1 MGSALP
7 RTSLVVHYAE
17 IGTKGN
23 NRAYFEHHLERNL
36 LEKLEPLGGFK
47 VELVDQRLLV
57 SNQGDP
63 EAWRGAMAA
72 LKDVFGVAWLA
83 KVVECPL
90 DYGSVREAAAKEM
103 AALKEASHAKTFR
116 VTSKRANKSYELSS
130 QEMAIKLGDDVKR
143 ETGLGVD
150 LSNPQATLFVDI
162 LSDRVLL
169 HTSKERGPGGLP
181 VGVTGKVVHLLSGGI
196 DSPVAAWLMMKRG
209 CDLTY
214 VHFFVAPSAEQILET
229 KMARLLKALSRFG
242 IGGGRLILVP
252 FTDYQVA
259 TADLRPDYEPV
270 VFRHFMRIVAEKVAH
285 RLGAL
290 AISTGDNLGQVA
302 SQTLYNL
309 ACIDAGASMPTL
321 RPVVGYD
328 KSEIVKLAQEVGTYE
343 DSIADY
349 KDCCSIVSRHPRTRM
364 NVEAVLEASLRYD
377 FPALAERTLSQ
388 AATMKFDS
396 HSLALE
402 VRPFEAAPTVKGRS

>member
-1 MGSALP
+1 MGSFP

-23 NRAYFEHHLERNL
+23 NRSFFENHLQRNL
-36 LEKLEPLGGFK
+36 LEKLGPLGKFK

-57 SNQGDP
+57 SKDDDPNAWQGAIAVLR
-63 EAWRGAMAA
+63 E
-72 LKDVFGVAWLA
+72 VFGVAWLA

-90 DYGSVREAAAKEM
+90 DYAGVKEAAVAEM
-103 AALKEASHAKTFR
+103 ALLKGSSNPSTFR
-116 VTSKRANKSYELSS
+116 VTAKRANKRYELSS
-130 QEMAIKLGDDVKR
+130 QQMAVRLGDDLKK

-150 LSNPQATLFVDI
+150 LSAPQATLFVDI

-214 VHFFVAPSAEQILET
+214 VHFFVAPSSEQILDT
-229 KMARLLKALSRFG
+229 KMASLLRTLSRFG

-252 FTDYQVA
+252 FTDYQLA
-259 TADLRPDYEPV
+259 TSDLRPDYEPV
-270 VFRHFMRIVAEKVAH
+270 VFRHFMRIVAEKVA
-285 RLGAL
+285 RRVEAT

-328 KSEIVKLAQEVGTYE
+328 KAEIVKLAQAIGTYE

-364 NVEAVLEASLRYD
+364 NVEHVLEASRRYD
-377 FPALAERTLSQ
+377 FPTLAEKTLSQ
-388 AATMKFDS
+388 SEVMKFDANT
-396 HSLALE
+396 LLTRVE
-402 VRPFEAAPTVKGRS
+402 PLEAAPRVKGRG

>member
-1 MGSALP
+1 MAALP
-7 RTSLVVHYAE
+7 RSSVVVHYAE

-36 LEKLEPLGGFK
+36 TEKLEPLGKFK
-47 VELVDQRLLV
+47 VELVDQRLIV
-57 SNQGDP
+57 SKEDDP
-63 EAWRGAMAA
+63 EDWRDAMAV

-83 KVVECPL
+83 EVVECPL
-90 DYGSVREAAAKEM
+90 DYEGVKRAAVEEM
-103 AALKEASHAKTFR
+103 EALKQKSNPSTFR
-116 VTSKRANKSYELSS
+116 VTAKRSNKSYELTS
-130 QEMAIKLGDDVKR
+130 QQMAVKLGEDLMKG
-143 ETGLGVD
+143 TGLGVD

-169 HTSKERGPGGLP
+169 HTEKERGPGGLP

-214 VHFFVAPSAEQILET
+214 VHFFVAPSAEEILET
-229 KMARLLKALSRFG
+229 KMARMLKALSKFG
-242 IGGGRLILVP
+242 IGGGRLVLVP
-252 FTDYQVA
+252 FTEYQVA
-259 TADLRPDYEPV
+259 TADLRPEYEPV
-270 VFRHFMRIVAEKVAH
+270 VFRHFMRIVAEKVAN
-285 RLGAL
+285 RVGAL
-290 AISTGDNLGQVA
+290 AISTGDNLAQVA
-302 SQTLYNL
+302 SQTLYNI

-328 KSEIVKLAQEVGTYE
+328 KSEIVRLAETIGTYE

-364 NVEAVLEASLRYD
+364 NVEAILEASLRYD

-388 AATMKFDS
+388 AATMRLDS
-396 HSLALE
+396 HSQILRVEPLE
-402 VRPFEAAPTVKGRS
+402 APTVKERI

>member
-1 MGSALP
+1 MTGFP
-7 RTSLVVHYAE
+7 RTSVVVHYAE

-23 NRAYFEHHLERNL
+23 NRAFFEHHLERNL
-36 LEKLEPLGGFK
+36 LEKLEPLGKFS
-47 VELVDQRLLV
+47 VVLVDQRLLV
-57 SNQGDP
+57 SKHDDP
-63 EAWRGAMAA
+63 GAWRGAMAV

-90 DYGSVREAAAKEM
+90 DYESVRKTAVNEL
-103 AALKEASHAKTFR
+103 AALKEESNPSTFR
-116 VTSKRANKSYELSS
+116 VTAKRANKSYELSS
-130 QEMAIKLGDDVKR
+130 QQMAVKLGDDLKKDV
-143 ETGLGVD
+143 GLGVD
-150 LSNPQATLFVDI
+150 LSHPQATLFVDI

-169 HTSKERGPGGLP
+169 YTSKERGPGGLP

-214 VHFFVAPSAEQILET
+214 LHFFVAPDAEQILET
-229 KMARLLKALSRFG
+229 KMARLLKTLSRFG

-252 FTDYQVA
+252 FTDYQLA
-259 TADLRPDYEPV
+259 TAELRTEYEPV
-270 VFRHFMRIVAEKVAH
+270 VFRHFMRIVAEKFAQRV
-285 RLGAL
+285 GAT

-302 SQTLYNL
+302 SQTLYNI

-321 RPVVGYD
+321 RPVLGYD
-328 KSEIVKLAQEVGTYE
+328 KSEIVERAQDIGTYE
-343 DSIADY
+343 DSVADY

-377 FPALAERTLSQ
+377 FPALAEKTLSQ
-388 AATMKFDS
+388 ASVMTLDG
-396 HSLALE
+396 HEQTLRVEPL
-402 VRPFEAAPTVKGRS
+402 EAAPRVKGRG